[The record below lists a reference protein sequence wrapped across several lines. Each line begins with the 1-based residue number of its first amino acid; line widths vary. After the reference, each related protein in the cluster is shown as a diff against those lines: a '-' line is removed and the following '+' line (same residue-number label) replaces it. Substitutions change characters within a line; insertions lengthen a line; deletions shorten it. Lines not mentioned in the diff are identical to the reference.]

1 MRHRECAASTGC
13 LNHHDYDNVVVVR
26 VRVVVAPDGRRL
38 TGAGAAA
45 SHGRVARELRDG
57 LRLLRRVD
65 GRQDQAEAADVRRLL
80 QRGLELV
87 GDAQERSRPGHAGRL
102 ARRDHR
108 LDVRVGHGGVLHLEP
123 DEVVVQ
129 ADLEVELNVELL
141 DRVTED
147 LLAVQQL
154 LLAGVVEGVLRGR
167 VVEVV
172 GLSPRAAPV
181 RVRRR
186 RRGDDGAGHGRR
198 RSRRVRG
205 HVPGDG
211 GDAAAH
217 RRCGSAGGV
226 RRVAAQGRRKGS
238 AASSARATQRQCGLR
253 WS

>member
-13 LNHHDYDNVVVVR
+13 LDHHDHDNVVVVR

-38 TGAGAAA
+38 AGAGAAA

-129 ADLEVELNVELL
+129 ADLEVKLNVQLL
-141 DRVTED
+141 DRVAED

-154 LLAGVVEGVLRGR
+154 LLAGVVCTAASLRLKEGAKGGAARTQRVLRGR

-172 GLSPRAAPV
+172 GLPPRAAPV
-181 RVRRR
+181 GVRRRR

-211 GDAAAH
+211 GDAATH
-217 RRCGSAGGV
+217 RGCGSARSGMRGKY
-226 RRVAAQGRRKGS
+226 R
-238 AASSARATQRQCGLR
+238 LE
-253 WS
+253 